1 MIMNEFVIFFLIAV
15 AVFFII
21 ETIVRRIVLQ
31 VNQDFQWLIVEKDK
45 TPILDKHGLSKF
57 ISHGFDPE
65 LGWVRKP
72 NTSHDETGK
81 FGKTNWTINQF
92 CARTNPNFDNLESNT
107 SCYGDSFTFSRQV
120 NDDETWVHY
129 LSEFTNSNVI
139 NFGVGNYGV
148 DQALLRLKREF
159 PKHPTKI
166 VIMGVVP
173 ETICRIV
180 SVWKHYYEYGNTFG
194 FKPRFILKNNS
205 LNLIENIIDSKDKF
219 EKYQNYL
226 EDINRYDFFYKNK
239 FLKEKISFPYCITI
253 LKNLRRN
260 FGIINWVQKINQ
272 RKKNNFDCTDIEWN
286 TMKIIMKIN
295 LDWRV
300 KLFQDNETCE
310 LLKQI
315 LVEYANYGKKQNFKP
330 VFIFL
335 PQKDDI
341 LFIKK
346 NFNFY
351 HNFVNELKKIENLF
365 CIDITK
371 DMINIKEI
379 DRMFSDNNEYGGHY
393 SKDGNQ
399 KVAELIFNELKILNG
414 SE

>member
-1 MIMNEFVIFFLIAV
+1 MNEFVIFFLIAV

-45 TPILDKHGLSKF
+45 IPILDKHGLSKF

-81 FGKTNWTINQF
+81 SGKTNWTINQF

>member
-1 MIMNEFVIFFLIAV
+1 MNEFVIFFLIAV

-45 TPILDKHGLSKF
+45 IPILDKHGLSKF

-120 NDDETWVHY
+120 NDDETWVHH
-129 LSEFTNSNVI
+129 LSEFTNSNVL

-159 PKHPTKI
+159 PKYPTKI

-205 LNLIENIIDSKDKF
+205 LNLIENIIDGKDKF

-295 LDWRV
+295 LEWRV

>member
-45 TPILDKHGLSKF
+45 IPILDKHGLSKF

-159 PKHPTKI
+159 PKYPTKI

-205 LNLIENIIDSKDKF
+205 LNLIENIM
-219 EKYQNYL
+219 EKL
-226 EDINRYDFFYKNK
+226 
-239 FLKEKISFPYCITI
+239 
-253 LKNLRRN
+253 
-260 FGIINWVQKINQ
+260 
-272 RKKNNFDCTDIEWN
+272 N
-286 TMKIIMKIN
+286 T
-295 LDWRV
+295 
-300 KLFQDNETCE
+300 
-310 LLKQI
+310 
-315 LVEYANYGKKQNFKP
+315 
-330 VFIFL
+330 
-335 PQKDDI
+335 
-341 LFIKK
+341 
-346 NFNFY
+346 
-351 HNFVNELKKIENLF
+351 
-365 CIDITK
+365 
-371 DMINIKEI
+371 
-379 DRMFSDNNEYGGHY
+379 
-393 SKDGNQ
+393 GNH
-399 KVAELIFNELKILNG
+399 K
-414 SE
+414 

>member
-205 LNLIENIIDSKDKF
+205 LNLIENLIDGKDKF

>member
-1 MIMNEFVIFFLIAV
+1 MNEFVIFFLIAV

-81 FGKTNWTINQF
+81 SGKTNWTINQF

-107 SCYGDSFTFSRQV
+107 SCYGDSFTFSRLV

-300 KLFQDNETCE
+300 
-310 LLKQI
+310 
-315 LVEYANYGKKQNFKP
+315 
-330 VFIFL
+330 
-335 PQKDDI
+335 DDI

>member
-1 MIMNEFVIFFLIAV
+1 MIMNEFIIFFLIV
-15 AVFFII
+15 IAVFFII
-21 ETIVRRIVLQ
+21 ETIVRRIVLR

-45 TPILDKHGLSKF
+45 TPILDKQGLLKF

-92 CARTNPNFDNLESNT
+92 GGRTNPNFVNSKSNI

-120 NDDETWVHY
+120 NDDETWTHY
-129 LSEFTNSNVI
+129 LSELTNSNVM

-148 DQALLRLKREF
+148 DQTLLRLKREF

-166 VIMGVVP
+166 VIIGVVP

-194 FKPRFILKNNS
+194 FKPRFILKNNG
-205 LNLIENIIDSKDKF
+205 LNLIENRIDEKDKF

-226 EDINRYDFFYKNK
+226 EYINRYDFFYKNK

-300 KLFQDNETCE
+300 KLFQDNEICE

-315 LVEYANYGKKQNFKP
+315 LVEYTNYGKKQDFKP
-330 VFIFL
+330 VFVFL
-335 PQKDDI
+335 PQKNDI
-341 LFIKK
+341 SFIKK
-346 NFNFY
+346 NFHFY
-351 HNFVNELKKIENLF
+351 RNFVNELKKIENLF

-379 DRMFSDNNEYGGHY
+379 DRIFSDNNEYGGHY

-414 SE
+414 LE

>member
-1 MIMNEFVIFFLIAV
+1 MNEFIIFFLIAV

-81 FGKTNWTINQF
+81 SGKTNWTINQF

-129 LSEFTNSNVI
+129 LSEFTNSNVV

-194 FKPRFILKNNS
+194 FKPRFILKNNR
-205 LNLIENIIDSKDKF
+205 LNLIENLIDGKDKF

>member
-65 LGWVRKP
+65 LGWVRKS

-129 LSEFTNSNVI
+129 LSEFTNSNVV

-194 FKPRFILKNNS
+194 FKPRFILKNNR
-205 LNLIENIIDSKDKF
+205 LNLIENLIDGKDKF

>member
-45 TPILDKHGLSKF
+45 IPILDKHGLSKF

-65 LGWVRKP
+65 FGWVRKS

>member
-1 MIMNEFVIFFLIAV
+1 MIMNEFIIFFLIAV

-81 FGKTNWTINQF
+81 SGKTNWTINQF

>member
-45 TPILDKHGLSKF
+45 IPILDKHGLSKF

-159 PKHPTKI
+159 PKYPTKI

>member
-81 FGKTNWTINQF
+81 SGKTNWTINQF

-120 NDDETWVHY
+120 NDDETWVHH
-129 LSEFTNSNVI
+129 LSEFTNSNVL

-159 PKHPTKI
+159 PKYPTKI

-205 LNLIENIIDSKDKF
+205 LNLIENIIDGKDKF

>member
-45 TPILDKHGLSKF
+45 IPILDKHGLSKF

-159 PKHPTKI
+159 PKYPTKI

-205 LNLIENIIDSKDKF
+205 LNLIENIIDGKDKF

-295 LDWRV
+295 LEWRV

>member
-1 MIMNEFVIFFLIAV
+1 MIMNEFIIFFLIAV

-65 LGWVRKP
+65 LGWVRKS

-129 LSEFTNSNVI
+129 LSEFTNSNVV

-194 FKPRFILKNNS
+194 FKPRFILKNNR
-205 LNLIENIIDSKDKF
+205 LNLIENLIDGKDKF

-272 RKKNNFDCTDIEWN
+272 RRKNNFDCTDIEWN

>member
-1 MIMNEFVIFFLIAV
+1 MNEFIIFFLIAV

-65 LGWVRKP
+65 LGWVRKS

-205 LNLIENIIDSKDKF
+205 LNLIENLIDGKDKF

>member
-1 MIMNEFVIFFLIAV
+1 MNEFIIFFLIV
-15 AVFFII
+15 IAVFFII
-21 ETIVRRIVLQ
+21 ETIVRRIVLR

-45 TPILDKHGLSKF
+45 TPILDKQGLLKF

-92 CARTNPNFDNLESNT
+92 GGRTNPNFVNSKSNI

-120 NDDETWVHY
+120 NDDETWTHY
-129 LSEFTNSNVI
+129 LSELTNSNVM

-148 DQALLRLKREF
+148 DQTLLRLKREF

-194 FKPRFILKNNS
+194 FKPRFILKNNG
-205 LNLIENIIDSKDKF
+205 LNLIENRIDEKDKF

-226 EDINRYDFFYKNK
+226 EYINRYDFFYKNK

-300 KLFQDNETCE
+300 KLFQDNEICE

-315 LVEYANYGKKQNFKP
+315 LVEYTNYGKKQDFKP
-330 VFIFL
+330 VFVFL
-335 PQKDDI
+335 PQKNDI
-341 LFIKK
+341 SFIKK
-346 NFNFY
+346 NFHFY
-351 HNFVNELKKIENLF
+351 RNFVNELKKIENLF

-379 DRMFSDNNEYGGHY
+379 DRIFSDNNEYGGHY

-414 SE
+414 LE

>member
-1 MIMNEFVIFFLIAV
+1 MNEFVIFFLIAV

-45 TPILDKHGLSKF
+45 IPILDKHGLSKF

-272 RKKNNFDCTDIEWN
+272 RKNNNFDCTDIEWN

>member
-45 TPILDKHGLSKF
+45 IPILDKHGLSKF

-129 LSEFTNSNVI
+129 LSEFTNSNVV

-159 PKHPTKI
+159 PKYPTKI

-205 LNLIENIIDSKDKF
+205 LNLIENLIDGKDKF

>member
-81 FGKTNWTINQF
+81 SGKTNWTINQF

-159 PKHPTKI
+159 PKYPTKI

-205 LNLIENIIDSKDKF
+205 LNLIENIIDGKDKF

>member
-1 MIMNEFVIFFLIAV
+1 MNEFIIFFLIAV

-65 LGWVRKP
+65 LGWVRKS

>member
-45 TPILDKHGLSKF
+45 IPILDKHGLSKF

-205 LNLIENIIDSKDKF
+205 LNLIENIIDGKDKF

>member
-1 MIMNEFVIFFLIAV
+1 MNEFIIFFLIAV

-65 LGWVRKP
+65 LGWVRKS

-194 FKPRFILKNNS
+194 FKPRFILKNNR
-205 LNLIENIIDSKDKF
+205 LNLIENLIDGKDKF

>member
-45 TPILDKHGLSKF
+45 IPILDKHGLSKF

-129 LSEFTNSNVI
+129 LSEFTNSNVV

-159 PKHPTKI
+159 PKYPTKI

>member
-81 FGKTNWTINQF
+81 SGKTNWTINQF

-272 RKKNNFDCTDIEWN
+272 GKKNNFDCTDIEWN

-399 KVAELIFNELKILNG
+399 KVAELIFNELKILNR

>member
-1 MIMNEFVIFFLIAV
+1 MNEFIIFFLIAV

-65 LGWVRKP
+65 LGWVRKS

-120 NDDETWVHY
+120 NDDETWVHH
-129 LSEFTNSNVI
+129 LSKFTNSNVI

-159 PKHPTKI
+159 PKYPTKI

-205 LNLIENIIDSKDKF
+205 LNLIENLIDGKDKF

>member
-1 MIMNEFVIFFLIAV
+1 MIAV

-45 TPILDKHGLSKF
+45 IPILDKHGLSKF

-120 NDDETWVHY
+120 NDDETWVHH
-129 LSEFTNSNVI
+129 LSEFTNSNVL

-159 PKHPTKI
+159 PKYPTKI

-414 SE
+414 SD

>member
-81 FGKTNWTINQF
+81 SGKTNWTINQF

>member
-1 MIMNEFVIFFLIAV
+1 MNEFVIFFLIAV

>member
-1 MIMNEFVIFFLIAV
+1 MNEFVIFFLIAV

-45 TPILDKHGLSKF
+45 IPILDKHGLSKF

-120 NDDETWVHY
+120 NDDETWVHH
-129 LSEFTNSNVI
+129 LSEFTNSNVL

-159 PKHPTKI
+159 PKYPTKI

-205 LNLIENIIDSKDKF
+205 LNLIENIIDGKDKF

-399 KVAELIFNELKILNG
+399 KVAELIFNELKILNR

>member
-45 TPILDKHGLSKF
+45 IPILDKHGLSKF

-159 PKHPTKI
+159 PKYPTKI

-205 LNLIENIIDSKDKF
+205 LNLIENLIDGKDKF

>member
-45 TPILDKHGLSKF
+45 IPILDKHGLSKF

-107 SCYGDSFTFSRQV
+107 SCYRDSFTFSRQV

-159 PKHPTKI
+159 PKYPTKI

-205 LNLIENIIDSKDKF
+205 LNLIENIIDGKDKF

>member
-1 MIMNEFVIFFLIAV
+1 MNEFIIFFLIAV

-65 LGWVRKP
+65 LGWVRKS

-129 LSEFTNSNVI
+129 LSEFTNSNVV

-194 FKPRFILKNNS
+194 FKPRFILKNNR
-205 LNLIENIIDSKDKF
+205 LNLIENLIDGKDKF

>member
-81 FGKTNWTINQF
+81 SGKTNWTINQF

-272 RKKNNFDCTDIEWN
+272 GKKNNFDCTDIEWN

>member
-1 MIMNEFVIFFLIAV
+1 MNEFVIFFLIAV

-45 TPILDKHGLSKF
+45 IPILDKHGLSKF

-159 PKHPTKI
+159 PKYPTKI

-205 LNLIENIIDSKDKF
+205 LNLIENLIDGKDKF
-219 EKYQNYL
+219 GKYQNYL

>member
-1 MIMNEFVIFFLIAV
+1 MIMNEFIIFFLIAV

-205 LNLIENIIDSKDKF
+205 LNLIENLIDGKDKF

>member
-45 TPILDKHGLSKF
+45 IPILDKHGLSKF

-92 CARTNPNFDNLESNT
+92 CARTNPNFDSLESNI

-159 PKHPTKI
+159 PKYPTKI

-205 LNLIENIIDSKDKF
+205 LNLIENLIDGKDKF
-219 EKYQNYL
+219 GKYQNYL

>member
-1 MIMNEFVIFFLIAV
+1 MNEFVIFFLIAV

-45 TPILDKHGLSKF
+45 IPILDKHGLSKF

-159 PKHPTKI
+159 PKYPTKI

-205 LNLIENIIDSKDKF
+205 LNLIENIIDGKDKF